1 MEPDIGAR
9 RAGGRYLYDLATDA
23 DVRAEFGSDVYD
35 LAVGAGSAMVGL
47 PADLVA
53 LASLPHV
60 VNNGGDVDEVF
71 RIPGGSEWI
80 SEKLGA
86 DTSGLPWLAG
96 QFLDPTGPALDAA
109 KFVAA
114 GAKNFDAL
122 ALAGMTAWHGSPHK
136 FDRFSLDKI
145 GTGEGAQAY
154 GHGLYFAEQKGV
166 AKNYMQEGTPR
177 YVFTGESAPEGL
189 QEILDNMHMAISP
202 TLSAEEAM
210 ETTARRI
217 DELANQLEQQPA
229 VSRQENLSAIASLR
243 EQAKIARQYKSQVAK
258 QDSGNF
264 YEVDIPDEAI
274 DRMLDWDKP
283 LSEQP
288 DILEKLRNRFPR
300 IFDWPSTKNSQGATA
315 YHNVV
320 GWHEWRDLPETEASK
335 RASLAL
341 NEIGIPGIKYLDG
354 DSRSAGEGTRNFVV
368 FDENTVK
375 VLSRNGEK
383 LDAVP

>member
-1 MEPDIGAR
+1 VEPDIGAR

-23 DVRAEFGSDVYD
+23 DARAEFGSDVYD

-154 GHGLYFAEQKGV
+154 GHGLYFAEKKGV
-166 AKNYMQEGTPR
+166 AGSYITAGNAMTSTVGAKAGQLAER
-177 YVFTGESAPEGL
+177 YL
-189 QEILDNMHMAISP
+189 QTASGDKDEAVRLIGQLRDEVAEFGSTKKVAEID
-202 TLSAEEAM
+202 
-210 ETTARRI
+210 
-217 DELANQLEQQPA
+217 D
-229 VSRQENLSAIASLR
+229 AIAIIR
-243 EQAKIARQYKSQVAK
+243 GEKAA
-258 QDSGNF
+258 GNL

-288 DILEKLRNRFPR
+288 ENFKALQEAARKIGRDDIAESLVPEETGGAAYIYLTGAIGDGRLMEMGYPSGQDGQSRF
-300 IFDWPSTKNSQGATA
+300 IS
-315 YHNVV
+315 
-320 GWHEWRDLPETEASK
+320 ET
-335 RASLAL
+335 L
-341 NEIGIPGIKYLDG
+341 NELGVPGIKYLDG
-354 DSRSAGEGTRNFVV
+354 NSRSAGDGTRNFVV

-375 VLSRNGEK
+375 VLSRNGEN